1 MFVDRQVWDLLPH
14 FRKNPHAD
22 FTPTVDYPDVFRF
35 IEDISQDT
43 KWIFPFNRTEEI
55 LTILRTQLSI
65 RLRDLLQRSRT
76 NRLSVPPEFAAE
88 SAQIARIASDKE
100 PLWDYRLTCELLR
113 DRIGRL
119 DAKFSEL
126 DSGFVVRRTKFL
138 AGRDT
143 LNYIQDLLHDLTNII
158 QAAVRV
164 LEQQLTPA
172 FGPPGVPGNA
182 LQIKRACDNLYS
194 LFLSLYEW
202 ELDVRFVRPH
212 EAFETIF
219 QRMQGWTNEM
229 LSKFRRIPREFD
241 KLLADPALT
250 GQHTIHLVINAPA
263 SLSALTEEFERMSH
277 DPRVIAAIAGGG

>member
-1 MFVDRQVWDLLPH
+1 M
-14 FRKNPHAD
+14 
-22 FTPTVDYPDVFRF
+22 DYPDVFRF